1 MLIKK
6 KTLHIDIADTL
17 RELIITGKL
26 KEGEKVNENE
36 LCASMGTSKT
46 PLREALRV
54 LSVEG
59 LIKLVPNRGA
69 YVRKPTLDQIKEMF
83 DVMSVLEGL
92 AAGTAAEKLTDND
105 LLNLKKIHKKL
116 EESCK
121 RKDQKKYL
129 HYNSQCHALLQEVAG
144 NKTLNQII
152 TILRK
157 QVTLY
162 RSTSLALPGRMA
174 DSLEEHAELL
184 KALEKRNPEKAE
196 RIMRMHLRNQNIAL
210 VKLSE
215 K

>member
-6 KTLHIDIADTL
+6 KTLHEHIADTL

-36 LCASMGTSKT
+36 LCVSMGTSKT

-69 YVRKPTLDQIKEMF
+69 YVRNPTLEQIKEMF

-105 LLNLKKIHKKL
+105 LLNLKKIQKKL

-121 RKDQKKYL
+121 RQNQKKYL
-129 HYNSQCHALLQEVAG
+129 HYNSQYHALLQKVAG
-144 NKTLNQII
+144 NKTLNRII

-174 DSLEEHAELL
+174 ESLEEHAELL
-184 KALEKRNPEKAE
+184 EALEKRNAEKAE
-196 RIMRMHLRNQNIAL
+196 GIMRMHLKKQNIAL

-215 K
+215 E